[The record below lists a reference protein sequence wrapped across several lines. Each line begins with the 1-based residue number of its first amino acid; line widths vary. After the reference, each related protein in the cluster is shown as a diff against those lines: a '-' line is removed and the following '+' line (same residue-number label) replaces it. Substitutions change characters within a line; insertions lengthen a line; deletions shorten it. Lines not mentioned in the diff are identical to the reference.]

1 MGGYPVR
8 LLASAV
14 SGPVQTGL
22 SDRSPGP
29 GLAPAT
35 LADDD
40 EQAPGAGQGKGR
52 SSSDERPAAYDWYV
66 LIVLT
71 VIFLLASVDRSLVS
85 VVMEPIRHEFG
96 LTDAQLGFLAGLAFG
111 IPYALASLPFG
122 LLIDR
127 INRRKFLAG
136 MLALWS
142 LLTGLCGLA
151 QSYMQLVLLRMLVGV
166 AEAGFP
172 AAQSMISDYFPARRR
187 PMALGVFMS
196 GGSVAFVLSF
206 ALGGWFADEWG
217 WRTVFFAAGPP
228 GLLIALLFYLTV
240 REPERGRMDGPSSKA
255 DPEAPSFW
263 QVMRFLMSSPAFRHL
278 FIGYA
283 LVAATTSSFWSWI
296 GSLLIRV
303 HGLEV
308 REAGLYIAFG
318 AGVFGFVGALLGAVA
333 TGYLGRRGLRPVLT
347 FVASMAVLLS
357 PFGIAMALA
366 PTLQTVIACMVVTS
380 ILKSCYT
387 GPAQGIIL
395 SLAKT
400 RMRGVAAS
408 LVNVAGTLLGFG
420 VGPLLAGAISYFL
433 GGGSSIRYGLAALF
447 LMNIWAG
454 LHFWMARRTVEE
466 EVRVARAEI

>member
-1 MGGYPVR
+1 VSGLQGSAPQGDV
-8 LLASAV
+8 ADGIGPSAV
-14 SGPVQTGL
+14 VHSGG
-22 SDRSPGP
+22 S
-29 GLAPAT
+29 AA
-35 LADDD
+35 
-40 EQAPGAGQGKGR
+40 
-52 SSSDERPAAYDWYV
+52 DERFPPTGAEAAPNVYNWYV
-66 LIVLT
+66 LVVFTI
-71 VIFLLASVDRSLVS
+71 IFLLASVDRSLVS
-85 VVMEPIRHEFG
+85 VVMEPIRLEFH
-96 LTDAQLGFLAGLAFG
+96 LSDAQLGFLAGLAFG

-122 LLIDR
+122 ILIDR
-127 INRRKFLAG
+127 INRRWLLAG

-142 LLTGLCGLA
+142 FLTGLCGLA
-151 QSYMQLVLLRMLVGV
+151 QSYVQLLGLRMLVGV

-172 AAQSMISDYFPARRR
+172 AAQSMIADYFSARRR

-196 GGSVAFVLSF
+196 GGSLAFVLSF
-206 ALGGWFADEWG
+206 ALGGWVADAYG

-228 GLLIALLFYLTV
+228 GLIVALLFFLTV
-240 REPERGRMDGPSSKA
+240 REPERGRMDGVVRQP
-255 DPEAPSFW
+255 DTHAPSFW
-263 QVMRFLMSSPAFRHL
+263 QAVRFLMASPAFRHL

-296 GSLLIRV
+296 GSLLIRI

-318 AGVFGFVGALLGAVA
+318 AGVFGFVGALLGAVVTA
-333 TGYLGRRGLRPVLT
+333 RLARNGLRSVLT
-347 FVASMAVLLS
+347 FIAAMSVLLS

-366 PTLQTVIACMVVTS
+366 TSFKAVIACMVVTS

-420 VGPLLAGAISYFL
+420 VGPLLAGSISYLL
-433 GGGSSIRYGLAALF
+433 GGGNSIRYGLAALF
-447 LMNIWAG
+447 LMNLWAG
-454 LHFWMARRTVEE
+454 LHFWLARRTVEA
-466 EVRVARAEI
+466 EVNAATAGA